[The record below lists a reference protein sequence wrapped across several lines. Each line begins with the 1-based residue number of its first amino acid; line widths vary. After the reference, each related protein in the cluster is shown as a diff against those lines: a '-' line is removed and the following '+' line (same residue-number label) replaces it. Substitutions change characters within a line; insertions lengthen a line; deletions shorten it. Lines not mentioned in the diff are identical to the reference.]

1 MPRPMPRDAPVM
13 RAVRPL
19 KSMLMVMAAMFTSRA
34 VLSSLI
40 NRLRAWHLSLACTA
54 MSDWTPEVEELRRR
68 EAMAEHM
75 GGAEKVAR
83 QHSRGKMDARARL
96 AALVD
101 PGSLREIGK
110 IAGRATYD
118 ADGALLDL
126 AASNFIFGRANINGR
141 PVVASADD
149 FTVRGG
155 AADAALH
162 RKFVQC
168 EAMAHE
174 MQLPLIRMID
184 GTGGGGSVKTL
195 EDMGYTY
202 IPHVPGWDHIITNL
216 DTVPVV
222 ALSLGPTA
230 GLGAARV
237 VASHYSVMVRG
248 LSQLFAAGPAVA
260 AAIGDTLDREE
271 LGGVE
276 VHARNGVVDDEV
288 ASEAEAFAAARRFLS
303 YLPSSVHGLAER
315 ATPTDRVDRRDQ
327 SLLSA
332 VPRDAKQVYSM
343 RRILD
348 GVVDKGSLFEMG
360 SRWGRAAITAFAR
373 LDGWPV
379 AVLASDPSFLGGSW
393 DAKTSEKAERFVK
406 LADQFRLPIVHLVD
420 NPGFM
425 IGGEAERAGTIRYG
439 VNAMNAIYRA
449 QVPLASM
456 VIRRAYG
463 IAGSAMSNA
472 ERFQY
477 RFAWPS
483 GDWGSLPIEGGVE
496 VAYKSE
502 LEAAADPAAHL
513 AAIRERLNRVRSP
526 FRTAEKFGV
535 EDIIDPRDTR
545 PLLCEFAEL
554 AWAKLGVR

>member
-1 MPRPMPRDAPVM
+1 
-13 RAVRPL
+13 
-19 KSMLMVMAAMFTSRA
+19 
-34 VLSSLI
+34 
-40 NRLRAWHLSLACTA
+40 
-54 MSDWTPEVEELRRR
+54 MSDWTSEVEELRRR

-162 RKFVQC
+162 RKFIQC

-195 EDMGYTY
+195 EETGYTY

-271 LGGVE
+271 LGGVD

-288 ASEAEAFAAARRFLS
+288 ASEADAFAAARRFLS
-303 YLPSSVHGLAER
+303 YLPNSIHSLAAR
-315 ATPTDRVDRRDQ
+315 TTPTDRVDRRDQ

-393 DAKTSEKAERFVK
+393 DARTSEKAERFVK

-449 QVPLASM
+449 TVPFASV

-513 AAIRERLNRVRSP
+513 EAIRERLNRVRSP

-554 AWAKLGVR
+554 AWAKLGAR

>member
-1 MPRPMPRDAPVM
+1 MSWKKEIDE
-13 RAVRPL
+13 L
-19 KSMLMVMAAMFTSRA
+19 AA
-34 VLSSLI
+34 
-40 NRLRAWHLSLACTA
+40 
-54 MSDWTPEVEELRRR
+54 RR
-68 EAMAEHM
+68 AMAEKM
-75 GGAEKVAR
+75 GGEEKVAR

-96 AALVD
+96 AGIVD
-101 PGSLREIGK
+101 AGSFREIGK
-110 IAGRATYD
+110 IAGRGKYA
-118 ADGALLDL
+118 ADGELEDL
-126 AASNFIFGRANINGR
+126 AASNFIFGRANVDGR

-174 MQLPLIRMID
+174 YRLPLIRMID

-202 IPHVPGWDHIITNL
+202 IPHVPGWDQVIANL

-222 ALSLGPTA
+222 ALALGPTA

-271 LGGVE
+271 LGGSD
-276 VHARNGVVDDEV
+276 VHTRNGVVDDEV
-288 ASEAEAFAAARRFLS
+288 ASEADAFAAARRFLS
-303 YLPSSVHGLAER
+303 YLPSSIDDRAER
-315 ATPTDRVDRRDQ
+315 RRCIDPVDRRDE
-327 SLLSA
+327 SLLSV
-332 VPRDAKQVYSM
+332 VPREAKQVYSM
-343 RRILD
+343 RRIAAAVFD
-348 GVVDKGSLFEMG
+348 QGSFFEMG
-360 SRWGRAAITAFAR
+360 ARWGRAVITAFAR
-373 LDGWPV
+373 LDGYPV
-379 AVLASDPSFLGGSW
+379 AVLASDPSYLGGSW

-425 IGGEAERAGTIRYG
+425 IGGEAERTGTIRYG
-439 VNAMNAIYRA
+439 VQAMNAIYRA
-449 QVPLASM
+449 TVPLAS
-456 VIRRAYG
+456 VVVRRAYG

-502 LEAAADPAAHL
+502 LEAAEDPAAHL
-513 AAIRERLNRVRSP
+513 EAIRARLNRVRSP

-554 AWAKLGVR
+554 AWHRLK